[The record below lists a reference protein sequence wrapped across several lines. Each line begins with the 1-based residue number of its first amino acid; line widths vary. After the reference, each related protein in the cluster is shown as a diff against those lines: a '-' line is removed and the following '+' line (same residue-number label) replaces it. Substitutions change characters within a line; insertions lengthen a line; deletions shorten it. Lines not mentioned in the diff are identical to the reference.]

1 MPSALGNQNFR
12 TYLIGSTVSLHGL
25 WIFRVALAW
34 YAWTLTGSEA
44 WVGVI
49 AFTQFAPALIF
60 GPLFGVI
67 ADRFE
72 RRKLSVILNSGSS
85 LNMLVLAICSFAG
98 LIDIW
103 ILALFSVIQG
113 ILDGS
118 HTPVRMAL
126 VPGIVEREELSSAIA
141 STSIAFNVSRVIGPA
156 ISGLIIASLGV
167 SWAFA
172 VNSLSYLAIV
182 IAVSVIA
189 IRPRTRRSTVEAANA
204 WRELKHGIR
213 YVLNHSMI
221 RTLLLLTA
229 LGTLFGRG
237 ALEMMPAVADAILAR
252 GSSGLAAMTSAV
264 GAGAVLMGLVL
275 ARGAAWLDVPAIRLT
290 LAAGSVIIVLFGASS
305 SFLLSLVAVCLLGVT
320 LSLAGV
326 GSQILIQSHVDDDV
340 RGRVSSLWGMIA
352 FGGTAIGGLVIGLI
366 ADGLGLRVTL
376 IGAGL
381 ICFVGTLFVRAP
393 ETPDSPLKDA
403 T

>member
-305 SFLLSLVAVCLLGVT
+305 SFLLSLIAVCLLGVT